1 MSVSFDT
8 DRVQGLGG
16 KVNIRELLINVVIN
30 EEPKK
35 LIGSNQKGV

>member
-16 KVNIRELLINVVIN
+16 KVNICELLINVIIMK
-30 EEPKK
+30 EPKK
-35 LIGSNQKGV
+35 LIGFNQKGM